1 MTINSTSEVGGCKPL
16 RYHLRYHLLPG
27 EHAEADARALTKF
40 CGEHGIEEVVLFVAS
55 NEWSPGLL
63 SEADETR
70 WFNHLKTIKPI
81 FEEQGIS
88 VSLNIWATT
97 LHCDCGRT
105 FPEDRPFKPM
115 VSPLGET
122 SHACASFADPAWQAY
137 LSNLYGHFA
146 ELGFRV
152 SWVEDDFR
160 FHNHT
165 PLTWGGGFEPGVLKR
180 FSEKIGQEVTR
191 EEVLEN
197 ILKPGVPHPWRVQ
210 WMAVWREV
218 QLEVAGKLARSVA
231 DHAPGKSKLGLM
243 SSIPGTHSVEGRDW
257 RRLFETLTIEG
268 AVAHRPH
275 YAGYS
280 DGVGRDL
287 TYSIMMLD
295 IQRTLR
301 PDHCEVAPEVEN
313 WPFSRWSKADTQTW
327 AEMACCMFYGSDALL
342 MDLFPFAGN
351 RPEETPGPEIGALLD
366 RARPGLEWIGKHFSK
381 EMRTQGVGTPWR
393 EDAQA
398 HVRTE
403 KGRSLTELDASSFG
417 PGHFLLPYGIPVSA
431 EEQEVNAL
439 FGNLAWAFSDEEIR
453 GLLSGGLFLDGVGAR
468 ILCRRGFGPDIGV
481 EATEIV
487 AADTNPY
494 SAERTVSDR
503 TGIRRDFY
511 FDLCQLPSL
520 ALVEPLPD
528 AVEWTTIIGPRGQ
541 RIGAG
546 MVAFENKLG
555 GRVVTY
561 APVDPVCVPRACQY
575 QTLYQRAIDF
585 LSGGKFDGATVVG
598 GGVYLLPIHFSGDG
612 KQTVVVFNGSPDPAA
627 PVVRLTCASETP
639 RRATVLAPLHKPVGI
654 EVDVRKEK
662 DYLIVTCPHPVP
674 YMGFLVL
681 EW

>member
-1 MTINSTSEVGGCKPL
+1 
-16 RYHLRYHLLPG
+16 
-27 EHAEADARALTKF
+27 
-40 CGEHGIEEVVLFVAS
+40 
-55 NEWSPGLL
+55 
-63 SEADETR
+63 
-70 WFNHLKTIKPI
+70 
-81 FEEQGIS
+81 
-88 VSLNIWATT
+88 
-97 LHCDCGRT
+97 
-105 FPEDRPFKPM
+105 
-115 VSPLGET
+115 
-122 SHACASFADPAWQAY
+122 
-137 LSNLYGHFA
+137 
-146 ELGFRV
+146 
-152 SWVEDDFR
+152 
-160 FHNHT
+160 
-165 PLTWGGGFEPGVLKR
+165 
-180 FSEKIGQEVTR
+180 
-191 EEVLEN
+191 
-197 ILKPGVPHPWRVQ
+197 
-210 WMAVWREV
+210 
-218 QLEVAGKLARSVA
+218 
-231 DHAPGKSKLGLM
+231 M

-295 IQRTLR
+295 IQRNLR

-627 PVVRLTCASETP
+627 PVVRLTCASEAP

-662 DYLIVTCPHPVP
+662 DYLMSEKEPKWKGVIKRLIRWVVTFFSENLAWDLITALVERNKILPVASLLSW
-674 YMGFLVL
+674 FLVIAL
-681 EW
+681 SIANWIRSMAVIDWLIYFLIFCGTITAAVSIWSSWSEIKNIWARRKKSQDEEDASDVDAVDFEVNPPSQAGDKYAKLRVHNTSGKPIECIAILSEIDVLIKPKIDKYEWKDARHAVNPDNRKLSWGDIEGEYYQIAPDDYGVLSLAIWKGTAVRDA